1 MGEEFYAIIKLVSGE
16 EIFSLVSV
24 DENDGDPVVLLQN
37 PIIIK
42 QISDGSGMYLKVK
55 PWMELPDE
63 DIFVIKLDKMLTITE
78 TKNKNLIKIYHR
90 YINDSTDD
98 HNQFLQMKKSTGEV
112 KISDKMGYIS
122 SVEDAR
128 NYLENIFKSDLKDN
142 KES

>member
-16 EIFSLVSV
+16 EVFSLVSV

-42 QISDGSGMYLKVK
+42 QISNSQGIYLKVK

-63 DIFVIKLDKMLTITE
+63 DLFVVKLDKIITVTE
-78 TKNKNLIKIYHR
+78 TKNKNLIKLYNQ
-90 YINDSTDD
+90 YVKDSNDDDDIFRIASTSG
-98 HNQFLQMKKSTGEV
+98 KV

-128 NYLENIFKSDLKDN
+128 TYLENIFKSDLKDN